1 MRRIIENI
9 RFGLF
14 FLLLWVIL
22 AAALFWALSIG
33 TVHLSLPQIFSA
45 ILEQLESGRAIEAPG
60 QGPVH
65 DIVWLLRLPR
75 LLLAALVGAAH
86 GTAA

>member
-60 QGPVH
+60 QGPVQILFGCSGFH
-65 DIVWLLRLPR
+65 GFYWLLS
-75 LLLAALVGAAH
+75 
-86 GTAA
+86 